1 MARLTNQQLKAL
13 LEADEDVLGEVADIL
28 SNEDLSDEE
37 KLGEIEELIFEEEEE
52 AEDTTRGRAA
62 NSL

>member
-1 MARLTNQQLKAL
+1 MARMTNQQLKAL

-37 KLGEIEELIFEEEEE
+37 KLGELEELIFEEEE
-52 AEDTTRGRAA
+52 A
-62 NSL
+62 

>member
-1 MARLTNQQLKAL
+1 MTRLTNQQLKAL

-37 KLGEIEELIFEEEEE
+37 KLDALDALIFEEEEAEEE
-52 AEDTTRGRAA
+52 A
-62 NSL
+62 

>member
-28 SNEDLSDEE
+28 CNEELSDEE
-37 KLGEIEELIFEEEEE
+37 KLGEIEELIFEEEE
-52 AEDTTRGRAA
+52 A
-62 NSL
+62 